1 MKKVRFLLESM
12 LWFFKVRV
20 FYKTKKKIRPNCKPG
35 RAKQQGRNFARL
47 TFYQNPCY
55 DTWEEWLSQV
65 SPLFADS
72 YWRMSFTQCPAE
84 QMTVGVFFLCFVTL

>member
-1 MKKVRFLLESM
+1 MYGVFQAGLCMGRNNNALSGVRDRIKDLDEKVRFLLESM

-47 TFYQNPCY
+47 TFY
-55 DTWEEWLSQV
+55 
-65 SPLFADS
+65 
-72 YWRMSFTQCPAE
+72 
-84 QMTVGVFFLCFVTL
+84 